1 MQQNGE
7 KKIIGLILDEIISEF
22 SKELIQSVVNAI
34 PADSNIRLVVIAGKY
49 IPGEEEYDEN
59 RAYKLVYNS
68 IFRLGELSEIDGL
81 IIHLGSLSDD
91 KVHEIRDTFSER
103 FHQIP
108 KVRIASNRPNITTI
122 NYDNEAGIREAV
134 GCLVNVN
141 GLTKFCMLGGR
152 DDNVDACARRA
163 IFERCLKSVGISF
176 TEENYARTNMS
187 DACVEEAGELL
198 DRNPGVQAI
207 FCVNDAA
214 AKGLY
219 EAMKLRG
226 LTPGRDILVF
236 GFDNTHMAGELTP
249 TLSSI
254 GADRCTLGQRA
265 LEVLMRK
272 LSGETVTSALVP
284 TRLYGRESLQY
295 ESYVYTRQDM
305 QNLDAAFIDR
315 MFDDCFYRYK
325 NEFID
330 RESVDLR
337 RLFREFMTALL
348 KAMQRRYLSFE
359 EYTDIADMIGRF
371 FEKGAMEYTD
381 AVKLVK
387 SLGRLQEE
395 INSLQRS
402 PAVRI
407 VINRLLSGM
416 RDRAICALADQKFRE
431 GTAFTEAR
439 HRMQAF
445 VISGMDYANAGRA
458 SLDNILRNLELLGL
472 HNAAV
477 YTYESPVRY
486 EGAEKTAF
494 PDEVSL
500 KCVIKS
506 DELYMLPPE
515 RQRCQMAHIF
525 RRDELSRKT
534 KGFASF
540 TIFYGSL
547 IYGFLLCEITPDIYD
562 RGENIAVQLGKS
574 MYLCDMQKRCD
585 ELCGEP
591 AI

>member
-49 IPGEEEYDEN
+49 IPGEEKYDEY
-59 RAYKLVYNS
+59 RSYKMVYNS
-68 IFRLGELSEIDGL
+68 IFRLGELCEFDGL
-81 IIHLGSLSDD
+81 IIHLGSLSDE
-91 KVHEIRDTFSER
+91 KIKQIRDTYSER
-103 FHQIP
+103 FHRIP
-108 KVRIASNRPNITTI
+108 KVRIASNRSGMTTI
-122 NYDNEAGIREAV
+122 NYDNESGIREAV

-141 GLTKFCMLGGR
+141 GLTKICMLGGR

-176 TEENYARTNMS
+176 TENNYARTNMS
-187 DACVEEAGELL
+187 DGCVEEAGDLL

-219 EAMKLRG
+219 EAMKQRG
-226 LTPGRDILVF
+226 LVPGRDVLVF
-236 GFDNTHMAGELTP
+236 GFDNTHMAGQLMP

-254 GADRCTLGQRA
+254 GADRCSLGQKA
-265 LEVLMRK
+265 LDVLMRK
-272 LSGETVTSALVP
+272 LSGEEVTSAMVP

-295 ESYVYTRQDM
+295 EMYVYTRRDM
-305 QNLDAAFIDR
+305 QKLDAAFIDR

-330 RESVDLR
+330 RESVNLR
-337 RLFREFMTALL
+337 RLFREFMTAIL

-359 EYTDIADMIGRF
+359 EYNDISDMINRF
-371 FEKGAMEYTD
+371 FEKGAMEHTD

-387 SLGRLQEE
+387 SLGRLQDE
-395 INSLQRS
+395 INTMQRS
-402 PAVRI
+402 PAARI
-407 VINRLLSGM
+407 MINRLLAGM
-416 RDRAICALADQKFRE
+416 RDRAICAIADQKVRE
-431 GTAFTEAR
+431 STAFTEAR
-439 HRMQAF
+439 RRMQAF
-445 VISGMDYANAGRA
+445 VISGMDYKEDGRA

-477 YTYESPVRY
+477 YTYASPVRY
-486 EGAEKTAF
+486 EGAEKTVF

-506 DELYMLPPE
+506 DELYLLPPE
-515 RQRCQMAHIF
+515 RQRCQMAKIF
-525 RRDELSRKT
+525 TRDELSRKC
-534 KGFASF
+534 KGFAAF

-547 IYGFLLCEITPDIYD
+547 IYGFLLCEITQDIYD

-574 MYLCDMQKRCD
+574 MYLCDMQNRY
-585 ELCGEP
+585 EEMCGEKVM
-591 AI
+591 

>member
-7 KKIIGLILDEIISEF
+7 KKIIGLILDEIISDF

-34 PADSNIRLVVIAGKY
+34 PAESNIRLVVIAGKY
-49 IPGEEEYDEN
+49 ISGDEEYEEN
-59 RAYKLVYNS
+59 RAYKQVYNS
-68 IFRLGELSEIDGL
+68 IFRLGELCEIDGL
-81 IIHLGSLSDD
+81 IIHLGSLSDE

-103 FHQIP
+103 FHHIP
-108 KVRIASNRPNITTI
+108 KVRIASNRPNITTV

-163 IFERCLKSVGISF
+163 IFERCLKSMGISF
-176 TEENYARTNMS
+176 TEENYARTNMH
-187 DACVEEAGELL
+187 DGCVEEAGNLL

-219 EAMKLRG
+219 EAMQLRG
-226 LTPGRDILVF
+226 LRPGRDILVF
-236 GFDNTHMAGELTP
+236 GFDNTRMAGELTP

-254 GADRCTLGQRA
+254 GSDRCSLGQKA
-265 LEVLMRK
+265 LEVLIRK
-272 LSGETVTSALVP
+272 LSGEQVTSALVP

-295 ESYVYTRQDM
+295 EMYDYTRQDM
-305 QNLDAAFIDR
+305 QTLDAAFIDR

-330 RESVDLR
+330 RESVNLR

-348 KAMQRRYLSFE
+348 KAMQRRYLSIE
-359 EYTDIADMIGRF
+359 EYNDISDMIDRF

-387 SLGRLQEE
+387 SLGRLQDE
-395 INSLQRS
+395 INTIQRS
-402 PAVRI
+402 PAARI
-407 VINRLLSGM
+407 MINRLLAGM
-416 RDRAICALADQKFRE
+416 RDRAICAIADQKSRE
-431 GTAFTEAR
+431 GTSYTEAR
-439 HRMQAF
+439 HRMQEF
-445 VISGMDYANAGRA
+445 VISGMDYEHSGRA
-458 SLDNILRNLELLGL
+458 RLDNILRNLELLGL

-477 YTYESPVRY
+477 YTYASPVHY
-486 EGAEKTAF
+486 AEAEVPAF

-515 RQRCQMAHIF
+515 RQRCSMARIF
-525 RRDELSRKT
+525 KRDELSRKA
-534 KGFASF
+534 KGFATF

-547 IYGFLLCEITPDIYD
+547 IYGFLLCDITPDIYD

-574 MYLCDMQKRCD
+574 MYLCDIQKRYD
-585 ELCGEP
+585 EMCGESEL
-591 AI
+591 